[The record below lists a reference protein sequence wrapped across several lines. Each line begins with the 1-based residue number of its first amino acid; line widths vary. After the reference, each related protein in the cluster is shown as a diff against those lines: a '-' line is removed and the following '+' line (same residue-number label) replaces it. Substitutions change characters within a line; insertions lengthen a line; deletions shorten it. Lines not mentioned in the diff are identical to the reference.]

1 MRFQVPQFI
10 NYQLKVLGPLNL
22 RQTLFL
28 GIAGATIFVMRF
40 FIPFQ
45 IFLPASLFLA
55 VGALALGFLKI
66 EGRTLPVVLINF
78 FMFSISPKLFLWK
91 RKNILPRLIRIK
103 KVKKKEEVEE
113 VISLQIAGKSRLKN
127 LSNQI
132 EVGFKQYG

>member
-10 NYQLKVLGPLNL
+10 NYELKILGPLNL

-28 GIAGATIFVMRF
+28 GITGAVIFVMRF

-55 VGALALGFLKI
+55 VGALAFGFLKI
-66 EGRTLPVVLINF
+66 EGRTLPIVLINF

-91 RKNILPRLIRIK
+91 RKNVPPRLIRIK

-113 VISLQIAGKSRLKN
+113 VVPLQIAGKSRLKN

>member
-91 RKNILPRLIRIK
+91 RKNTLPRLIRIK